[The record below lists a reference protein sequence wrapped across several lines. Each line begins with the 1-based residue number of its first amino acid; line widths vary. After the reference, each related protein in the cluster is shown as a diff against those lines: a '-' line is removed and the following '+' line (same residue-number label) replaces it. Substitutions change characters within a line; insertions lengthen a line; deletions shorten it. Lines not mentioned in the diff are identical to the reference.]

1 MEEEA
6 AHAAQRQRE
15 VLTASLGTVI
25 LVVGRW
31 RKEEGKGSLRKK
43 KKEEGKGSLRKNK
56 KEEGKEILD
65 THNRFCLR
73 VRVLLPSLLHTLYTS
88 QFHKLNNDIA
98 FIQENLGIQRLDNDE
113 EENDEVIADDDEHES
128 IPDES
133 DDDILLRDMI

>member
-1 MEEEA
+1 MGLEMEFQDNAGEGKLTLMNYRKSALKDLRSASKNLRYALKILRSTPKHLRSAFRRRSRCEEA

-56 KEEGKEILD
+56 KEEGKE
-65 THNRFCLR
+65 
-73 VRVLLPSLLHTLYTS
+73 V
-88 QFHKLNNDIA
+88 
-98 FIQENLGIQRLDNDE
+98 
-113 EENDEVIADDDEHES
+113 
-128 IPDES
+128 
-133 DDDILLRDMI
+133 